1 MRSVK
6 IYMYQCEGFHVSI
19 SWFQCDVFTYLKILK
34 YVSADGSH
42 VLVLPLVPVLVNQKA
57 DTKHLRIEFLIFEH
71 LINLLTPLNNL
82 LTHLGVEVLILE
94 HGGPGGYLCVGDNTV
109 MERAF

>member
-6 IYMYQCEGFHVSI
+6 ICMYQCDGFHVSI

-42 VLVLPLVPVLVNQKA
+42 VLVLVLALVNQKA
-57 DTKHLRIEFLIFEH
+57 ETTHLGLEFLIFEH

-109 MERAF
+109 MERTF